1 MCEERRAATTTMDI
15 NKETFISM
23 DQAAAAKIIS
33 ALDSRLRIQ
42 IVLLLA
48 EHERYV
54 HEIVKVTRKSQPLI
68 SQHLRVLKTA
78 ELVDSE
84 RRGREVV
91 YRLIEPKA
99 LEILLIAAS
108 AGNSP
113 ATGAPATSSP
123 DSAWATVTSIDSHQS
138 LHSLG
143 EDDPSSDKG
152 RSSAASGPAYAPA
165 AAVPPSAVPPTIPA
179 PIRTMSDQ
187 TSPVCPE

>member
-1 MCEERRAATTTMDI
+1 MDI

-108 AGNSP
+108 AGKST
-113 ATGAPATSSP
+113 ATGFPATSSP
-123 DSAWATVTSIDSHQS
+123 ESAWATVTSIDSHQS
-138 LHSLG
+138 LHSL
-143 EDDPSSDKG
+143 DDGASSDKG

>member
-113 ATGAPATSSP
+113 ATGSP
-123 DSAWATVTSIDSHQS
+123 DSAWATITSIDSHQS

-143 EDDPSSDKG
+143 EDDASSDKG

>member
-1 MCEERRAATTTMDI
+1 MCEGRRAATITMDI
-15 NKETFISM
+15 NKESFISM

-78 ELVDSE
+78 GLVDSE

-99 LEILLIAAS
+99 LDILLIAAS
-108 AGNSP
+108 TGQP
-113 ATGAPATSSP
+113 ATTASSDAP
-123 DSAWATVTSIDSHQS
+123 WATVTPIGSRHYLPS
-138 LHSLG
+138 L
-143 EDDPSSDKG
+143 DDDTPRSDKG

-165 AAVPPSAVPPTIPA
+165 AVVPPSPIPPTIPS
-179 PIRTMSDQ
+179 PIHTLSDQ

>member
-113 ATGAPATSSP
+113 ATGSPATGSP

-138 LHSLG
+138 LHSLDAG
-143 EDDPSSDKG
+143 TSSDNG